1 MTTLQD
7 ALSDERFEGMFLL
20 DGYDDAFIGV
30 TDSKDGDLLSAV
42 YVIDKI
48 VEILAQDMSYED
60 AWEYFQYNVAGLYLG
75 DQTPTFIRRKE
86 ALV

>member
-86 ALV
+86 ELV

>member
-30 TDSKDGDLLSAV
+30 TDSKDGDLFSAV
-42 YVIDKI
+42 YDIDKI

>member
-30 TDSKDGDLLSAV
+30 TDSKDGDLFSAV
-42 YVIDKI
+42 YDIDKI
-48 VEILAQDMSYED
+48 VEILAQDMRYED

-86 ALV
+86 VLV

>member
-42 YVIDKI
+42 YDIDKS
-48 VEILAQDMSYED
+48 VEILAQDMRYED

-86 ALV
+86 ELV

>member
-42 YVIDKI
+42 YDIDKI

-86 ALV
+86 ELV